1 VENNDL
7 PSEAP
12 EIAPFLLLCAAL
24 GCLLGNLAL
33 GFDGFFFLFFVLTL
47 LCLAERP
54 QSFTDSPTNLRQ
66 FPHTED
72 NQDDNQDETNLL
84 RSDAKWHNFL
94 QPRK

>member
-7 PSEAP
+7 PSKAP
-12 EIAPFLLLCAAL
+12 EISPFLLLCAAL

-33 GFDGFFFLFFVLTL
+33 GFDGFFFLFFVLTM
-47 LCLAERP
+47 LCLAERTQP
-54 QSFTDSPTNLRQ
+54 FANSSANLWQS
-66 FPHTED
+66 PHTED